1 MTRTVR
7 LAAALLFL
15 LAACQG
21 PEQLVLKKYFSAVQF
36 KDKATLASIAVE
48 PTMPNLTKWEIVS
61 PGEITTQVAPL
72 KALQQAADEAKAKL
86 EVLKGKAREAQA
98 AMDAAKATLES
109 ASKKEKAAAQSDF
122 DVKQTAY
129 DQAVQAVKDQQK
141 VLNIAKS
148 EADAERKITAL
159 SASDLPGLETM
170 DGEYRSK
177 EVVVKLTIKKE
188 DDTEEAKNYVVRMR
202 SYKMVNPTTGR
213 ASRGK
218 WIIMHMQP
226 QGT

>member
-48 PTMPNLTKWEIVS
+48 PTMPNLSKWEIVS

-86 EVLKGKAREAQA
+86 EELKGKAREAQA
-98 AMDAAKATLES
+98 AVDVAKATLDS
-109 ASKKEKAAAQSDF
+109 ASKKDRAAAQSDS
-122 DVKQTAY
+122 DAKKSEY
-129 DQAVQAVKDQQK
+129 EQAVQAVKDQQK
-141 VLNIAKS
+141 ALNIAKAA
-148 EADAERKITAL
+148 ADAERKITAL
-159 SASDLPGLETM
+159 SAGDLTGLETM
-170 DGEYRSK
+170 EGEYRSK
-177 EVVVKLTIKKE
+177 DIVVKLTIKQE
-188 DDTEEAKNYVVRMR
+188 DGTEEAKDYVVTMR
-202 SYKMVNPTTGR
+202 SYKMVNPATGR

-218 WIIMHMQP
+218 WIIMHMQQ